1 MNDTDKINNVFHSL
15 RCHALED
22 IKRASDG
29 GSKMGAFILCSCLI
43 DALAGFLKGGDTNNS
58 DYKHFVQDCLSS
70 YNPENLYRDLRCKLV
85 HSYSEGGSYF
95 FTDQNNSWHLQNY
108 NGKQVINLEN
118 FIQDIESALDYI
130 ENKIQNSN
138 EVALRQNVIRRYDS
152 NGVIQIYH
160 QNGTSTSTPPLSGG

>member
-1 MNDTDKINNVFHSL
+1 MNDNEKINHVFHSL

-58 DYKHFVQDCLSS
+58 DYKNFVQNYLSS

-95 FTDQNNSWHLQNY
+95 FTDQNNSQHLQNY

-118 FIQDIESALDYI
+118 FIQDIESALNNI
-130 ENKIQNSN
+130 KSRIQNSH
-138 EVALRQNVIRRYDS
+138 EVALRQKVIQRYDN
-152 NGVIQIYH
+152 NGVIQIHH
-160 QNGTSTSTPPLSGG
+160 QTGTSTSTPQLSGG